1 MALQARL
8 LTRSLRGLGNGR
20 LPFTSPRCNPRL
32 WHHASLSSFTRGG
45 PPSPHPLGVLSTRL
59 PGVRHPQRSLSS
71 PAPTSEEP
79 PFKKLMAANRG
90 EIATR
95 IMRATTELGIASV
108 GIFSK
113 EDRFTQHRYKA
124 DQAFLVGADKSPV
137 GAYLDIDSIIQTAK
151 RNGVDAI
158 HPGYGLLS
166 ENPNFARACAE
177 NGIVFVGP
185 TVEQLI
191 TFGDKTKARELAI
204 KAGVPVVPGTDGPVS
219 TYEEARSFIEGMD
232 VGYPVIIKAAHGG
245 GGRGM
250 RVVRSADELEENFKR
265 ASSEAL
271 SAFGNGEVF
280 IEHYVDQPRHIEV
293 QILGDGRGNV
303 VHLYDRDC
311 SVQRRHQ
318 KVVEMAPAEGL
329 PEATRQALFQD
340 SLRLTGAAKYLC
352 AGTVEFLVDK
362 QGRHFFIEV
371 NPRVQV
377 EHTVTEEV
385 TGIDVVQSQIRLAA
399 GASLEE
405 LGLVQEKIKTYGYA
419 MQCRVTTEDPS
430 RDFQPDSGHIE
441 VFRAPGGMGIRI
453 DDGPGFAANRHDAI
467 MKLQRALK
475 EFRVRGVHTNKSF
488 VLNLLSHPDF
498 IHGQVDTGFIARNP
512 ALLQPVW
519 SSNRGQKLLKFIGNV
534 IVNGPEPSLGATGP
548 PCSPIDPIVPTLSPL
563 PPRKEKSLRQIYLE
577 RGPKGFAQ
585 AVRKHKGTLI
595 TDTTWRD
602 AHQSLLATR
611 VRTRDLLRIAE
622 ATGIALAPAYSLE
635 NWGGATFDVSMRFLR
650 EDPWDRLGA
659 MREAVPDIPFQ
670 MLLRGANAVGYT
682 SYPDN
687 VVFKF
692 CELAQKHGMDV
703 FRIFDSLNYL
713 ENMRLGID
721 AVGAAGGIVEA
732 AICYTGDITD
742 PHRKPYTLDYYLEF
756 ARQLVGLGVH
766 VLAVKDM
773 AGLLKPEAASLLVG
787 SLRKEFPDVPLHLH
801 THDSA
806 GTGVASMIAGAKA
819 GADAVDAAMDAL
831 SGTTSQPSLGAIVGA
846 LRHTPYDTGMDMKAI
861 NAVNEYWEEC
871 RGLYAPFES
880 GQKSGS
886 SDVYDHEMPGGQL
899 TNLMFQST
907 QLGLAGQWG
916 QIKKAYAAANRLL
929 GDIIKVT
936 PSSKVVGDLAQ
947 FMVQNKLTEE
957 DVRKRA
963 EELSFPSSV
972 IEYFQGYLGIPPFGF
987 PEPLRTHVLKGRT
1000 LPNGKACF
1008 EGRPGAELPPFA
1020 FEDEKQG
1027 LLDLYGKHIRDVD
1040 VMTHAQYPQVFSKYQ
1055 SFFKEYDDVSVLD
1068 TRTFLQGMKLGAEV
1082 SVELEHGKTLFV
1094 KLNSVGQVDATGH
1107 RDVIFELNGQQR
1119 VIKTKDTKADVNVKV
1134 RPKADLGIPGSV
1146 GAPMPGLVVEVKV
1159 KVGQAV
1165 KKGQPLLVLSAMKM
1179 ETVLTSPAAGTVKT
1193 LLVGAGDNIAG
1204 GDLVVE
1210 IE

>member
-1 MALQARL
+1 MGRGAGRGSGRFFPLSLPRRL
-8 LTRSLRGLGNGR
+8 VPP
-20 LPFTSPRCNPRL
+20 LPL
-32 WHHASLSSFTRGG
+32 SFT
-45 PPSPHPLGVLSTRL
+45 
-59 PGVRHPQRSLSS
+59 
-71 PAPTSEEP
+71 
-79 PFKKLMAANRG
+79 
-90 EIATR
+90 
-95 IMRATTELGIASV
+95 
-108 GIFSK
+108 
-113 EDRFTQHRYKA
+113 DTQ
-124 DQAFLVGADKSPV
+124 
-137 GAYLDIDSIIQTAK
+137 
-151 RNGVDAI
+151 
-158 HPGYGLLS
+158 
-166 ENPNFARACAE
+166 
-177 NGIVFVGP
+177 
-185 TVEQLI
+185 
-191 TFGDKTKARELAI
+191 
-204 KAGVPVVPGTDGPVS
+204 
-219 TYEEARSFIEGMD
+219 
-232 VGYPVIIKAAHGG
+232 
-245 GGRGM
+245 
-250 RVVRSADELEENFKR
+250 
-265 ASSEAL
+265 
-271 SAFGNGEVF
+271 
-280 IEHYVDQPRHIEV
+280 
-293 QILGDGRGNV
+293 
-303 VHLYDRDC
+303 
-311 SVQRRHQ
+311 
-318 KVVEMAPAEGL
+318 
-329 PEATRQALFQD
+329 
-340 SLRLTGAAKYLC
+340 
-352 AGTVEFLVDK
+352 
-362 QGRHFFIEV
+362 
-371 NPRVQV
+371 
-377 EHTVTEEV
+377 
-385 TGIDVVQSQIRLAA
+385 
-399 GASLEE
+399 
-405 LGLVQEKIKTYGYA
+405 
-419 MQCRVTTEDPS
+419 
-430 RDFQPDSGHIE
+430 
-441 VFRAPGGMGIRI
+441 
-453 DDGPGFAANRHDAI
+453 AANRHDAI

-703 FRIFDSLNYL
+703 FRVFDSLNYL

-929 GDIIKVT
+929 GDIIKVRAHAMQI
-936 PSSKVVGDLAQ
+936 LA
-947 FMVQNKLTEE
+947 FLPH
-957 DVRKRA
+957 
-963 EELSFPSSV
+963 S
-972 IEYFQGYLGIPPFGF
+972 
-987 PEPLRTHVLKGRT
+987 RT
-1000 LPNGKACF
+1000 LWSTLSITFSVDSGHSFQQGGGGSGPIYGAKQAHR
-1008 EGRPGAELPPFA
+1008 GRRSQARRGALLP
-1020 FEDEKQG
+1020 
-1027 LLDLYGKHIRDVD
+1027 
-1040 VMTHAQYPQVFSKYQ
+1040 
-1055 SFFKEYDDVSVLD
+1055 VLC
-1068 TRTFLQGMKLGAEV
+1068 
-1082 SVELEHGKTLFV
+1082 H
-1094 KLNSVGQVDATGH
+1094 
-1107 RDVIFELNGQQR
+1107 
-1119 VIKTKDTKADVNVKV
+1119 
-1134 RPKADLGIPGSV
+1134 
-1146 GAPMPGLVVEVKV
+1146 
-1159 KVGQAV
+1159 
-1165 KKGQPLLVLSAMKM
+1165 
-1179 ETVLTSPAAGTVKT
+1179 
-1193 LLVGAGDNIAG
+1193 
-1204 GDLVVE
+1204 
-1210 IE
+1210 